1 MFNYE
6 KNGDR
11 VAVVNST
18 KRQRKVYLSED
29 DGKESLELK
38 DGNEFMLS
46 PDKMKERETM
56 YVCGSAGSGKSYF
69 VAKYCEEYHK
79 TFKQNPI
86 YLISENDSDPA
97 FDNKDYIKR
106 IEIHDMHEN
115 PIDWKE
121 FNECLVIFDDRQ
133 YKR

>member
-1 MFNYE
+1 MYMFNYE

-56 YVCGSAGSGKSYF
+56 YVCGSAGSGKKLF
-69 VAKYCEEYHK
+69 CG
-79 TFKQNPI
+79 QI
-86 YLISENDSDPA
+86 
-97 FDNKDYIKR
+97 
-106 IEIHDMHEN
+106 M
-115 PIDWKE
+115 
-121 FNECLVIFDDRQ
+121 
-133 YKR
+133 